1 MTTEEQSAVRSA
13 RASYVADRWEQLSTM
28 EKESAAD
35 AWRFLMLMHAG
46 GAVAILSLM
55 GSLESVRP
63 ESLPSA
69 PLVLLYFVVGL
80 LLVGI
85 GKAVNYYRTEYIFRM
100 WRNDVEQYYKE
111 SSDFDKL
118 IHNDN
123 ERTKSFIWLDLIGW
137 ASFLFLIAG
146 FGTGGYALWN
156 NI

>member
-69 PLVLLYFVVGL
+69 PLVLFYFVVGL

-85 GKAVNYYRTEYIFRM
+85 GKV
-100 WRNDVEQYYKE
+100 
-111 SSDFDKL
+111 L
-118 IHNDN
+118 P
-123 ERTKSFIWLDLIGW
+123 
-137 ASFLFLIAG
+137 
-146 FGTGGYALWN
+146 
-156 NI
+156 